1 MESLDLVQGQ
11 KDEKHCLHAV
21 AKMSNLGNESNLAL
35 ASCAEQRESVLELKL
50 RSRISA
56 LVKF

>member
-1 MESLDLVQGQ
+1 MRNIAY
-11 KDEKHCLHAV
+11 AV
-21 AKMSNLGNESNLAL
+21 AKISNLGSESNLAL
-35 ASCAEQRESVLELKL
+35 ASFAEQRQSVLELKL